1 MSRFP
6 DRSNHKSYAFGIR
19 LVRRTQVSNAKRYTT
34 KRTTFTTLGCPPGSF
49 YEELKEIEALND
61 KESEEIRHVREAYES
76 ELAVRRRKAR
86 SMSERQPF
94 HMLDDGRN
102 LISAS
107 TIENVLQ
114 QLSAQLDRKTS
125 RSLDT
130 MLGLMAAEA
139 EKDDILNL
147 YDDVYTSDDGL
158 SVADRTKMLLKLTAL
173 EIQQAK
179 QRKRE
184 REERRGSMKS
194 KLMAGKC
201 QESFGCFLL
210 LIDLVI

>member
-1 MSRFP
+1 MSFLR
-6 DRSNHKSYAFGIR
+6 
-19 LVRRTQVSNAKRYTT
+19 
-34 KRTTFTTLGCPPGSF
+34 F
-49 YEELKEIEALND
+49 YEELKEVEALSEND
-61 KESEEIRHVREAYES
+61 SKEVRNVREAYES

-86 SMSERQPF
+86 SMTERHPL

-107 TIENVLQ
+107 TIENMLQ
-114 QLSAQLDRKTS
+114 QLATQLDRKTS

-147 YDDVYTSDDGL
+147 YDDVYTTEDSL
-158 SVADRTKMLLKLTAL
+158 SVAERTKKLLKLTAL

-179 QRKRE
+179 LRKKE
-184 REERRGSMKS
+184 REQSGVEESMKS
-194 KLMAGKC
+194 KL
-201 QESFGCFLL
+201 
-210 LIDLVI
+210 I